1 MGVVSPSL
9 FVPRVAF
16 LLRRRKPTYRESL
29 IITFVGT
36 GAEWMWGGDA
46 CVALAGGDEGDAQHK
61 ASPAFTGRFIVMLLR
76 KPLRTRRGGGWDDAG
91 WGRLRRPRPAPE
103 SACFLLPGRRKRPHS
118 TQLHSRPYGYDSSFP
133 LNTYP

>member
-29 IITFVGT
+29 IITFVGA

-76 KPLRTRRGGGWDDAG
+76 KRLRTRRGGGWDDAG
-91 WGRLRRPRPAPE
+91 WGRLRRPGKREQALTEPGR
-103 SACFLLPGRRKRPHS
+103 GRRKRHDKNLPVKAE
-118 TQLHSRPYGYDSSFP
+118 PE
-133 LNTYP
+133 